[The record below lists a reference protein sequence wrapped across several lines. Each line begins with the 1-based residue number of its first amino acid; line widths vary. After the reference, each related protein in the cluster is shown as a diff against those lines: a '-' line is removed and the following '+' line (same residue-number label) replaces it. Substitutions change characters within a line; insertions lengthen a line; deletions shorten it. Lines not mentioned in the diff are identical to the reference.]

1 MQQLH
6 LQHLEKKYKRNT
18 VFSDI
23 NLQLTPGMFGLLGPN
38 GAGKTTLMRIVAAI
52 IRPTQGEICY
62 HGLTWST
69 QPEQVREI
77 TGYLPQEFNVLPH
90 FTALECMDYIAQ
102 LKGIGNKKIRRA
114 EIAHLLERVNL
125 QDQAERK
132 VKTFSGGMR
141 RRLGIAQA
149 LLGNPQILII
159 DEPTAG
165 LDPEERIRFRNM
177 IRELAWE
184 RIVILSTHIVEDI
197 STTCRSAA
205 ILYQG
210 TLRTFAHLEQ
220 LAALAQGQVWF
231 WTLSH
236 HDFRHATIQGD
247 MISSKLFTDRVELR
261 IWSEKQPNMD
271 AVLIEPTIEEGY
283 MACIKN

>member
-18 VFSDI
+18 VFQDI

-38 GAGKTTLMRIVAAI
+38 GAGKTTLMHIVAAI
-52 IRPTQGEICY
+52 IRPTQGEIRY

-77 TGYLPQEFNVLPH
+77 TGYLPQEFNVMPH

-125 QDQAERK
+125 QDQAARK

-177 IRELAWE
+177 IRELAWY
-184 RIVILSTHIVEDI
+184 RDIIDPHCRGYLFDLSFCCYPV
-197 STTCRSAA
+197 SR
-205 ILYQG
+205 
-210 TLRTFAHLEQ
+210 
-220 LAALAQGQVWF
+220 
-231 WTLSH
+231 
-236 HDFRHATIQGD
+236 
-247 MISSKLFTDRVELR
+247 
-261 IWSEKQPNMD
+261 N
-271 AVLIEPTIEEGY
+271 
-283 MACIKN
+283 IKNICALGTTGCAGPGAGVVLDIKSS